1 MAKVILN
8 REIAR
13 RYTDGETEIEVAE
26 NNIRALIRSLD
37 AQYPGIGVVLRTDMA
52 VAINGQIYQDAL
64 LEPVAPDAEVAFIP
78 AIEGG

>member
-1 MAKVILN
+1 MALIILN

-13 RYTDGETEIEVAE
+13 RFTDGETEIEISEDNVRAV
-26 NNIRALIRSLD
+26 IRALE
-37 AQYPGIGVVLRTDMA
+37 AQYPGIGIVLRTDMA

-64 LEPVAPDAEVAFIP
+64 LEQVPPDAEVAFIP

>member
-13 RYTDGETEIEVAE
+13 QFTGGETEIEIQAD
-26 NNIRALIRSLD
+26 NIRALIRTLD
-37 AQYPGIGVVLRTDMA
+37 ERYPGVGDVLRHDMA
-52 VAINGQIYQDAL
+52 VAIDGEIYQDIL
-64 LEPVAPDAEVAFIP
+64 LEPVGPDSEVAFIP